1 MTRDELLDHIA
12 ARMMLGSGGFSPD
25 KTISPIEWDPDQK
38 DGQFSLNRETAEE
51 ILDILDNLEDVGND
65 AYLKP
70 LTGVVSPTATTYSIG
85 FGGGGGSGSFSG
97 ASLADMIHNQ
107 TIYWPNTS
115 GPATPVEPAEPV
127 TTTATIS
134 VRLRK
139 NATLADIQE
148 FADRL
153 YRLGVAEDA
162 VISGDLSYTLTLDA
176 EALKVSGEL
185 HDYSIFVDRED
196 DDDSSE

>member
-1 MTRDELLDHIA
+1 MTRDELLDLIA
-12 ARMMLGSGGFSPD
+12 EQMMLGSGGFSPD

-38 DGQFSLNRETAEE
+38 DGQFSLNRETVDEVLG
-51 ILDILDNLEDVGND
+51 ILDSLEDVG
-65 AYLKP
+65 YELPLKP

-85 FGGGGGSGSFSG
+85 FGGGGGGGG

-115 GPATPVEPAEPV
+115 GRITTPVEPAEPV